1 MSDKIEL
8 TSGYIG
14 KLSPAAIAT
23 DKNIGEH
30 FVNKFMAMYR
40 APKEQAVAFYERE
53 KDNFMKRITD
63 SEDLKACTPM
73 SIFLAFMQVGGWK
86 LSFEGGA
93 QPDVY
98 LIPGNRNLAP
108 KNAEAKWVKEVVAQ
122 PTPWGEKKI
131 RIQNGQIKDAG
142 KPVIVFK
149 GDKYREYNDDNGKL
163 KVEWEKGDRGAKPV
177 IIGSFIRIEKP
188 DGSHEFI
195 TFDMSDVAKWQDA
208 SAKKNKD
215 KGANAMYT
223 SNGGQIDKLFLEGKT
238 LKHAFKGYPKVVNA
252 PKISKDFIVDPK
264 VAVREGFDVSEF
276 TEDATYTEETQG
288 KIGSGDPDEFEQAL
302 HEGKQ
307 SDEPTMVIHGSD
319 DENEPHF

>member
-1 MSDKIEL
+1 MSNKIEL

-14 KLSPAAIAT
+14 KLTPAAVAT

-40 APKEQAVAFYERE
+40 VPKEQAVAFYERE

-63 SEDLKACTPM
+63 SEELKACTPM
-73 SIFLAFMQVGGWK
+73 SIFLAFMQVGGWQ

-93 QPDVY
+93 QADVY
-98 LIPGNRNLAP
+98 LIPGNRNIAP
-108 KNAEAKWVKEVVAQ
+108 RNQEPKWVKECVAQ

-142 KPVIVFK
+142 KPVIVYK
-149 GDKYREYNDDNGKL
+149 GDKYREYNDETGKL
-163 KVEWEKGDRGAKPV
+163 KVEWEKGDRGSKPT

-215 KGANAMYT
+215 KGANLMYT
-223 SNGGQIDKLFLEGKT
+223 SNNGQIDKLFFEGKT
-238 LKHAFKGYPKVVNA
+238 LKHAFKGYSKVVNS
-252 PKISKDFIVDPK
+252 PKISPDFVPDGK
-264 VAVREGFDVSEF
+264 AAAREGFDVSEF
-276 TEDATYTEETQG
+276 TEDTIYSEVEQNKIQG
-288 KIGSGDPDEFEQAL
+288 GE
-302 HEGKQ
+302 Q
-307 SDEPTMVIHGSD
+307 SDEFSNALQDNQNDPEPTLVIHDD
-319 DENEPHF
+319 DEPTFD